1 MKFSKIFTSK
11 VLVPFSASS
20 NTFLKTFLFIV
31 LIFQIS
37 FVNAS
42 FPAPPTFG
50 NPGPITIC
58 VNGSYYLN
66 PSTTNGTFSSSNA
79 SIATVNSSGYV
90 TGVSEGTT
98 IVSLDNGGGTVT
110 ATVTVAAN
118 ANPSLTISDPLAQS
132 SYKFNNNPQ
141 GPVGGIINY
150 VGYNGYSYSSQARPT
165 NTGFFR
171 ASKQLGNNAG
181 CPNEYY
187 IFRCTTCGTVPEYAI
202 RPQGTFSGNTIQSG
216 TGYLTYNSSNGG
228 GPLFTVVYVPSG
240 GSNVSIPNISS
251 GTPFSLG
258 TISSTTSYNLISV
271 TDQNT
276 NASTDFS
283 GITTSISVVPPPT
296 ASLTGTQTICA
307 GVTANLSLRT
317 TGTGSITV
325 TLNNGLV
332 INTISGTT
340 SISVTPT
347 TSTTYSIASVSDIS
361 GSGTASGSSI
371 VTVNSVTP
379 VITMQPTAS
388 ITVTEGTSA
397 TLSVTVTNATAYQW
411 YKDGIAIN
419 SANSS
424 TYTTANTTAGAGTYY
439 VTITGTCNVVNSGN
453 SVVNVRPDIRL
464 GSFYG
469 GGVVFYL
476 LRNGDPGYD
485 ANVIHGL
492 IVSLEDQST
501 GIRWNNGSDIT
512 TGATASGLVSGGGS
526 SYFLNITAGATN
538 TDAIIASQG
547 ASTSYAAGLARAYR
561 GGGYTDWY
569 LPSWYEMKK
578 LSGSWDGQGH
588 GSGMAL
594 SLSPLYPLTFKGFS
608 RTKYW
613 T

>member
-1 MKFSKIFTSK
+1 
-11 VLVPFSASS
+11 LVS
-20 NTFLKTFLFIV
+20 
-31 LIFQIS
+31 
-37 FVNAS
+37 
-42 FPAPPTFG
+42 
-50 NPGPITIC
+50 
-58 VNGSYYLN
+58 
-66 PSTTNGTFSSSNA
+66 
-79 SIATVNSSGYV
+79 
-90 TGVSEGTT
+90 
-98 IVSLDNGGGTVT
+98 GGGTVT
-110 ATVTVAAN
+110 ATVTVSASASS
-118 ANPSLTISDPLAQS
+118 SLAITDPLAQA
-132 SYKFNNNPQ
+132 SYKFSNNPQ
-141 GPVGGIINY
+141 GPVGGINNY
-150 VGYNGYSYSSQARPT
+150 VGYNGYTYSSQARPI

-171 ASKQLGNNAG
+171 TSKQLGNASG
-181 CPNEYY
+181 CPFEYD

-296 ASLTGTQTICA
+296 ASLTGTQSICA

-325 TLNNGLV
+325 TLNNGRV

-347 TSTTYSIASVSDIS
+347 ISTTYTISSVSDIS

-379 VITMQPTAS
+379 VITMQPSAS

-397 TLSVTVTNATAYQW
+397 TLSVTATNATAYQW

-419 SANSS
+419 SANSN

-464 GSFYG
+464 GSLYG

-476 LRNGDPGYD
+476 LQSGDVGYD

-492 IVSLEDQST
+492 IVSLTDQST
-501 GIRWNNGSDIT
+501 GTTWNNGTNISIATGNDIG
-512 TGATASGLVSGGGS
+512 TGLANTNA
-526 SYFLNITAGATN
+526 ITRE
-538 TDAIIASQG
+538 QG
-547 ASTSYAAGLARAYR
+547 DGSYAAKIASDYR
-561 GGGYTDWY
+561 GGSYTDWY
-569 LPSWYEMKK
+569 LGSLFEMQK
-578 LSGSWDGQGH
+578 LENVYDAAFNPVSPQI
-588 GSGMAL
+588 
-594 SLSPLYPLTFKGFS
+594 SLSKE
-608 RTKYW
+608 YW
-613 T
+613 TSSQQDLTIAFRQTIGNPAYYPEAKSTLRAVRAIRKF